1 VKIFLVIIVIILNFN
16 TNVYAKSY
24 KINDIIEKTFVL
36 NKKTKFQLPNGKWK
50 LAEKIIRDVS
60 GVKVK
65 KFTLVRLKKN
75 YLLESITIFEWNPL
89 GLIDTRYRIY
99 VDNIFQSAMMNDRP
113 NSCNDRSEYSVLKFY
128 AEGLSHNCYW
138 TGHTELNKKI
148 FESEVFYMAN
158 DVPDART
165 FNGQY
170 KRWLKKNQIILPNV
184 GLYSEHSY
192 FSKANRGIW
201 IGLTHII
208 DPKIL
213 NAPENKFVSELTSEY
228 HPNNIQRYPIFKQV
242 MKNWISISAKNH
254 KSFEN
259 SVKALKR
266 HKLELDNL
274 FVTEEIIKENET
286 IEFIN
291 QLNDLNDMYKSGVL
305 TKEEFEKAKKKLLN

>member
-1 VKIFLVIIVIILNFN
+1 MKIFLIIIIILNFN
-16 TNVYAKSY
+16 INVYAKVY
-24 KINDIIEKTFVL
+24 KIDDIIEKTFVL
-36 NKKTKFQLPNGKWK
+36 NKKSKFQLPMGEWK
-50 LAEKIIRDVS
+50 LAEKIVRDVS

-89 GLIDTRYRIY
+89 GLIDSRYRNY

-128 AEGLSHNCYW
+128 AKGLTHNCYW
-138 TGHTELNKKI
+138 TGHTDLNKKI
-148 FESEVFYMAN
+148 FEAEIFYIAN

-170 KRWLKKNQIILPNV
+170 KRWLKKNKIILPNV

-192 FSKANRGIW
+192 FSRANRGIW

-228 HPNNIQRYPIFKQV
+228 HRSNIQRYPEFKQI
-242 MKNWISISAKNH
+242 MENWISISANNH
-254 KSFEN
+254 KNFEN

-274 FVTEEIIKENET
+274 YLTREVLEEEES

-291 QLNDLNDMYKSGVL
+291 NLNKLNDMYKSGVL
-305 TKEEFEKAKKKLLN
+305 TKDEFEKAKKKLLN